1 MCWSYGNFRN
11 AGEGSGLF
19 WSYHHLGG
27 FPEYVFPSTRVCA
40 GSKDL
45 YHGLQGDQDAPVVFH
60 PYFRPSVSLEYRR

>member
-27 FPEYVFPSTRVCA
+27 FPEYVFPSTREFSGGGYVRGAKICTMVYKEIRMRLLCFTLTPA
-40 GSKDL
+40 L
-45 YHGLQGDQDAPVVFH
+45 P
-60 PYFRPSVSLEYRR
+60 